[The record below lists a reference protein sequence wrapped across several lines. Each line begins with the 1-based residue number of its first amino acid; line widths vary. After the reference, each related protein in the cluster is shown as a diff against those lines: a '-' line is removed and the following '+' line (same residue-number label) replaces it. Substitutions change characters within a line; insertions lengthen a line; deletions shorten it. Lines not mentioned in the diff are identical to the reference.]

1 MRSRGW
7 GVTIQVAE
15 EIKKTKRV
23 AVSQSIL
30 IFFQNYKGLAKPKKL
45 GNGV

>member
-1 MRSRGW
+1 MIFSRENVLSRVW

-15 EIKKTKRV
+15 EIKRTKRV

-30 IFFQNYKGLAKPKKL
+30 IFFQKYE
-45 GNGV
+45 V